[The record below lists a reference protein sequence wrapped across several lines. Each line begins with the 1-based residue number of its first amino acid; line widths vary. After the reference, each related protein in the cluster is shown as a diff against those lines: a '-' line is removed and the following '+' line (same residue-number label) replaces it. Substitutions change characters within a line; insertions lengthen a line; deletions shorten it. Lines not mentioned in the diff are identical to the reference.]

1 MHILGEMA
9 KALGGAAPRASRDAP
24 RIETMKIPTD
34 KIREVIGTG
43 GKVIREI
50 VEKTG
55 AKVDID
61 DDGTIKIASVRPE
74 DRSKRQG
81 LDQGDRGRAGSRQDL
96 HRQGREDCR
105 FRRLRELLRRAR
117 TASSTSRQI
126 AASASKT
133 VRRREGRR
141 QVKVKLLG
149 FDDRGKVRLSMK
161 IVDQETGVKD
171 DLIPITMF
179 AASPLVLVV
188 SGDSAIKTVQD
199 LIDAAKARPGVL
211 NYASVGP
218 GSPAHLTFEILKKR
232 TAIDLLHVPFKGTNE
247 SLPAM
252 FAGDIHAMFDTLP
265 LALPHIQAGK
275 LRALAV
281 TTSERVP
288 QLPNVPTLKELGLVD
303 DEVVTWY
310 AVIAPA
316 GTPKPIVDRLYKEY
330 TAAAGTPEVKK
341 MLTDNGLIYLPNT
354 MAQFQARIVEETAR
368 WAQLIKENNLQLDQ

>member
-1 MHILGEMA
+1 MKITRRLLTNFLCAAPLAAAVQVQAQSQTDWPTRPVRFLVPWPAGGLNDVIARSFNDKVSKSLGVTVITDFKAGAAGRIGVTEIA
-9 KALGGAAPRASRDAP
+9 KAKPDGYTIGMGNLGPL
-24 RIETMKIPTD
+24 
-34 KIREVIGTG
+34 
-43 GKVIREI
+43 
-50 VEKTG
+50 
-55 AKVDID
+55 
-61 DDGTIKIASVRPE
+61 TIFPSLYKQMPYS
-74 DRSKRQG
+74 
-81 LDQGDRGRAGSRQDL
+81 
-96 HRQGREDCR
+96 
-105 FRRLRELLRRAR
+105 
-117 TASSTSRQI
+117 
-126 AASASKT
+126 
-133 VRRREGRR
+133 
-141 QVKVKLLG
+141 
-149 FDDRGKVRLSMK
+149 
-161 IVDQETGVKD
+161 VKD

-188 SGDSAIKTVQD
+188 SGDSPIKTVKD
-199 LIDAAKARPGVL
+199 LIDAAKAKPGVL

-288 QLPNVPTLKELGLVD
+288 QLPDVPTLKELGLVD

-316 GTPKPIVDRLYKEY
+316 GTPTPIVDRLYREY

-354 MAQFQARIVEETAR
+354 MAQFQARIADETRR
-368 WAQLIKENNLQLDQ
+368 WAQIIKENNLQLDQ

>member
-1 MHILGEMA
+1 MKITRRFLTGALCAAPLAAAVQAQAQSQTDWPTRPVRFLVPWPAGGLNDVIARSFNDKVSKSLGVTVITDFKAGAAGRIGVTEIA
-9 KALGGAAPRASRDAP
+9 KAKPDGYTIGMGNLGPL
-24 RIETMKIPTD
+24 
-34 KIREVIGTG
+34 
-43 GKVIREI
+43 
-50 VEKTG
+50 
-55 AKVDID
+55 
-61 DDGTIKIASVRPE
+61 TIFPSLYKQMPYS
-74 DRSKRQG
+74 
-81 LDQGDRGRAGSRQDL
+81 
-96 HRQGREDCR
+96 
-105 FRRLRELLRRAR
+105 
-117 TASSTSRQI
+117 
-126 AASASKT
+126 
-133 VRRREGRR
+133 
-141 QVKVKLLG
+141 
-149 FDDRGKVRLSMK
+149 
-161 IVDQETGVKD
+161 VKD

-188 SGDSAIKTVQD
+188 SGDSPIKTVKD

-288 QLPNVPTLKELGLVD
+288 QLPDVPTLKELGLVE

-316 GTPKPIVDRLYKEY
+316 GTPTPIVDRLYKEY
-330 TAAAGTPEVKK
+330 TAAAGTPDVKK

-354 MAQFQARIVEETAR
+354 MAQFQARIAAETER
-368 WAQLIKENNLQLDQ
+368 WAQLIRENKLQLDQ